1 MSLRNRLTLCGHRFS
16 LTLGLHNS
24 WTILRTVD
32 VMLGV
37 ILLLLGLL
45 HNTFIAGSLE
55 GRLRLNKM
63 PWSLI
68 VKGTGR
74 EGAGSEGRQI

>member
-1 MSLRNRLTLCGHRFS
+1 MRNRLALCGHHFS
-16 LTLGLHNS
+16 LTLGLQNS
-24 WTILRTVD
+24 WTILRTVED
-32 VMLGV
+32 IVLGV
-37 ILLLLGLL
+37 ILLLLG

-68 VKGTGR
+68 VKGAGG
-74 EGAGSEGRQI
+74 EGTGSEGRQI